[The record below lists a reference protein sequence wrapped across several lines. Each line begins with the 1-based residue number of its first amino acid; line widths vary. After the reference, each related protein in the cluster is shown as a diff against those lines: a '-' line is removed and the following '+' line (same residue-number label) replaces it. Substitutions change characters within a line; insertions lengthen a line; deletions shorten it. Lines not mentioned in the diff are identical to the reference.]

1 VTEAL
6 AVACRQQSGAD
17 YALAVGPF
25 PPDGASNPEIPYYFA
40 LAMPDKVTVKA
51 SSLIG
56 HPSIWIPRAGK
67 MALNLLRLN
76 LLGEM

>member
-1 VTEAL
+1 M
-6 AVACRQQSGAD
+6 

-25 PPDGASNPEIPYYFA
+25 PPEGANNPDIPYYFS
-40 LAMPDKVTVKA
+40 LATPEKVTVKA

-67 MALNLLRLN
+67 SALNLLRLT
-76 LLGEM
+76 LLGEL